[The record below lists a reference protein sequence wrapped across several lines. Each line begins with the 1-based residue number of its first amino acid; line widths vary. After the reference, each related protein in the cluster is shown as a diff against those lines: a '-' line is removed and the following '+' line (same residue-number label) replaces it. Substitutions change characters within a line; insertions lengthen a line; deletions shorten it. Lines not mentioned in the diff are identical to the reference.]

1 MRLAFNSTALLLS
14 PCYKPLSHLPSSPV
28 SHLSLVRTYARQVAM
43 AKSLADLR
51 RPDLLQTKGFIN
63 GKWTS
68 TPDSD
73 TFDVRNPASLEKLA
87 TLPEMNAADTDNAI
101 EAASKAFVSFR
112 KTTARQRARWLRRWN
127 DLILE
132 NIDDLSL
139 ILTLENGKPLP
150 EARGEV
156 IYGASFL
163 EWFAAEAER
172 THGETV
178 PAANPNHRIL
188 TIKQPIG
195 VAALLTP
202 WNFPIAMITRKAG
215 AALAAGCT
223 TVWKP
228 AGETPLTSLALAVLA
243 QEAGLPD
250 GSINVVLALNK
261 VAEVGQAICE
271 NSIVRKLSFT
281 GSTRVGK
288 LLAQQC
294 SPTLKKLSLEL
305 GGNSPFIVFDDASI
319 DHAVEALMMAK
330 FRNSGQTCVTANRI
344 FVQRGIY
351 NSFADAILKR
361 MQLLQV
367 GPGVQ
372 DGVTIGPLTHER
384 AVEKALQ
391 HIEDAKRLGGKVILG
406 GASVRES
413 RGYFM
418 QPTLIRDMNPEM
430 ITTREEVFA
439 PVLGM
444 YPFETE
450 EEVLTLANNS
460 NVGLGSFIMTENMS
474 RCIRVAEALEV
485 GMVGVN
491 VGVLSACESPFGGV
505 KDSGYGREG
514 GTQGIEDYLRVKSI
528 LMDVNH

>member
-1 MRLAFNSTALLLS
+1 MPLNPKLSSLLFS
-14 PCYKPLSHLPSSPV
+14 RCYKPLGQLLNFQPTHLRLI
-28 SHLSLVRTYARQVAM
+28 HTQVQRAIM
-43 AKSLADLR
+43 PKTLADLR
-51 RPDLLQTKGFIN
+51 RPELLQTKGFID

-68 TPDSD
+68 AQASD
-73 TFDVRNPASLEKLA
+73 VFDVLNPASLEKLA
-87 TLPEMNAADTDNAI
+87 TLPEMDATDTDKAI
-101 EAASKAFVSFR
+101 EAANKAFVSFR
-112 KTTARQRARWLRRWN
+112 KTTARQLARWLRRWN
-127 DLILE
+127 DLVLE

-139 ILTLENGKPLP
+139 ILTLENGKPLA

-178 PAANPNHRIL
+178 PAANPSQRIL

-202 WNFPIAMITRKAG
+202 WNFPIAMITRKAS

-228 AGETPLTSLALAVLA
+228 AGETPLTCLALAVLA
-243 QEAGLPD
+243 QEAGLPN
-250 GSINVVLALNK
+250 GSINVVLALK

-271 NSIVRKLSFT
+271 NNIVRKLSFT

-305 GGNSPFIVFDDASI
+305 GGNSPFIVFDDASL
-319 DHAVEALMMAK
+319 DHAADALVMAK

-344 FVQRGIY
+344 FVQKGIY
-351 NSFADAILKR
+351 NDFADAMLKR
-361 MQLLQV
+361 MRSLQV
-367 GPGVQ
+367 GPGV
-372 DGVTIGPLTHER
+372 DNGVTIGPLTHER
-384 AVEKALQ
+384 AVEKAMQ
-391 HIEDAKRLGGKVILG
+391 HVEDAKRLGGKVVFG
-406 GASVRES
+406 GAALPDSN
-413 RGYFM
+413 GYFL

-450 EEVLTLANNS
+450 EEVISLANKS
-460 NVGLGSFIMTENMS
+460 DVGLGSFIMTENMS
-474 RCIRVAEALEV
+474 RCVRVAEALEV

-491 VGVLSACESPFGGV
+491 VGMLSACESPFGGV

-514 GTQGIEDYLRVKSI
+514 GTQGIEDHLSVKSI
-528 LMDVNH
+528 LLDVNH

>member
-1 MRLAFNSTALLLS
+1 
-14 PCYKPLSHLPSSPV
+14 
-28 SHLSLVRTYARQVAM
+28 M
-43 AKSLADLR
+43 AKTLADLH
-51 RPDLLQTKGFIN
+51 RPDLLQTKGFVD

-68 TPDSD
+68 TPASE
-73 TFDVRNPASLEKLA
+73 TFDVLNPASLEKLA
-87 TLPEMNAADTDNAI
+87 TLPEMDAADTDSAI
-101 EAASKAFVSFR
+101 EAANKAFASFR

-250 GSINVVLALNK
+250 GSINVVLTLNK

-271 NSIVRKLSFT
+271 NNIVRKLSFT

-288 LLAQQC
+288 LLAQRC
-294 SPTLKKLSLEL
+294 GPTLKKLSLEL
-305 GGNSPFIVFDDASI
+305 GVFDDASI

-344 FVQRGIY
+344 FVQKGIY
-351 NSFADAILKR
+351 NAFADSMLRR
-361 MQLLQV
+361 MQSLQV

-384 AVEKALQ
+384 AVEKATQ
-391 HIEDAKRLGGKVILG
+391 HIEDAKSLGGKVILG
-406 GASVRES
+406 GASVPGS
-413 RGYFM
+413 KGYFM

-450 EEVLTLANNS
+450 EEVIALANNS

-491 VGVLSACESPFGGV
+491 VGMLSACESPFGGV

-514 GTQGIEDYLRVKSI
+514 GTQGIEDYLTVKAI